1 MVDTDVVDHIDPL
14 EPEILTG
21 DDSRIMDITD
31 DELVP
36 TVIEEEIVVQDV
48 PAAKIVKST
57 GKKIPVVQATTQDN
71 FSPPIPVI
79 IDDPIITAPNP
90 LQNQVSQNTEIV
102 MKDSEDNSDP
112 MEDIIIGSQ
121 STSSVKG
128 RTQSLGGANVRS
140 EISNNPTSK
149 NPSTSDRT
157 TPMTLADGPDQM
169 TIDTSRTKR
178 RFKPTIP
185 KTRRN
190 KKLRINMIKLK

>member
-1 MVDTDVVDHIDPL
+1 
-14 EPEILTG
+14 
-21 DDSRIMDITD
+21 MDITD

-57 GKKIPVVQATTQDN
+57 GKKIPVQATTQDN
-71 FSPPIPVI
+71 FSPPVPAI

-121 STSSVKG
+121 STSSVQG
-128 RTQSLGGANVRS
+128 RTQSLGGANVRPETSQNPANQNLEVPARSLES
-140 EISNNPTSK
+140 EPMDTVPDSYPTG
-149 NPSTSDRT
+149 T
-157 TPMTLADGPDQM
+157 TP
-169 TIDTSRTKR
+169 SRTKR
-178 RFKPTIP
+178 RFQPTVP
-185 KTRRN
+185 KTRRF
-190 KKLRINMIKLK
+190 KKSRVNLLRLK